1 MLVGAR
7 LGPDSPHRE
16 FAFLFTQSEAG
27 GGFSALSPEMTC
39 SDVHVSECRV
49 LRVGCGEAERAAS
62 ETMDKSQGK
71 RSRGLSQPRDRTQV
85 QNLLLKIECWVF
97 PGGSEVKNLPASG
110 GYGFNPWSGKIP
122 MARSN

>member
-27 GGFSALSPEMTC
+27 GGFSALSPEVTW
-39 SDVHVSECRV
+39 SDVHVSECTS

-71 RSRGLSQPRDRTQV
+71 RLDPSCCLDDETGGSLIKREFCHP
-85 QNLLLKIECWVF
+85 LLLQSIF
-97 PGGSEVKNLPASG
+97 PSMGGRG
-110 GYGFNPWSGKIP
+110 
-122 MARSN
+122 